1 MMAVVM
7 MMAPAA
13 DGLRQIR
20 NVGKLATL
28 RRSGEIRGELGE
40 LVGRGGIPVG
50 GRGLCSTLQIAGD
63 LLGDLLIFCRGRL
76 LQLLQSAEQ
85 LRER

>member
-13 DGLRQIR
+13 DGLRQVR

-40 LVGRGGIPVG
+40 LVGRGRIPVG
-50 GRGLCSTLQIAGD
+50 GRGLRGTLQIAGD
-63 LLGDLLIFCRGRL
+63 LLGDLLIFGWIRL
-76 LQLLQSAEQ
+76 LQLLQGAHQ

>member
-7 MMAPAA
+7 MMAPTA

-63 LLGDLLIFCRGRL
+63 LLGDLLIFGWIRL
-76 LQLLQSAEQ
+76 LQLLQGAHQ